1 MKTKKFFKSVS
12 RVTRTFRIEAGPFR
26 AQGAPAVLVALSGVL
41 VAAAIA
47 RAIITGSDRLPETL
61 REARA
66 LAQSMRR
73 DAPRLQP

>member
-1 MKTKKFFKSVS
+1 MKPKKFFKSVS
-12 RVTRTFRIEAGPFR
+12 RVTRTFKIEAGPFR
-26 AQGAPAVLVALSGVL
+26 AEGPPAVLVALSGVI

-47 RAIITGSDRLPETL
+47 RAIVTSSDRLPEML

-66 LAQSMRR
+66 LAQSMRP

>member
-1 MKTKKFFKSVS
+1 MTQKKFFKSVA
-12 RVTRTFRIEAGPFR
+12 RVTRTFKIEAGPFR
-26 AQGAPAVLVALSGVL
+26 AQGPPAILVALIGVL

-47 RAIITGSDRLPETL
+47 RAIVTSSDRLPETL

>member
-1 MKTKKFFKSVS
+1 VKPKKFFKNAS
-12 RVTRTFRIEAGPFR
+12 RVARSFRIEAGPFR

-47 RAIITGSDRLPETL
+47 RAIVTSSDRLPEML

-66 LAQSMRR
+66 LAQSMR
-73 DAPRLQP
+73 DAPRLHS

>member
-1 MKTKKFFKSVS
+1 MKPKKFFKNVA
-12 RVTRTFRIEAGPFR
+12 RVMRTFRIEAGPFR

-41 VAAAIA
+41 VAAAVA
-47 RAIITGSDRLPETL
+47 RAIVTGSDRLPETL

-66 LAQSMRR
+66 LAQSMRH

>member
-1 MKTKKFFKSVS
+1 MTQKKFFKSVA
-12 RVTRTFRIEAGPFR
+12 RVTRTFKIEAGPFR
-26 AQGAPAVLVALSGVL
+26 AQGPPAILVALSGVL

-47 RAIITGSDRLPETL
+47 RAIVTSSDRLPETL